1 MSEEEKL
8 SLNSYIEVLFQGFQ
22 FGDILFGAEHSM
34 ELYNLINKV
43 LNENQKLK
51 KQLEIK
57 HDGFMSSVEESCE
70 LAKENQELKKQLEVG
85 EQQYNDLVEEKE
97 GLQEQL
103 DYLRSG
109 EYYNQLRFERDMLQD
124 IVDKSE
130 VSKED
135 KEFIDMTHRNTELLE
150 ENQQLKEIHDKAIKF
165 IKNHI
170 QETTYKYV
178 YSNEV
183 NVIQELHLD
192 NEELIELLEILERSD
207 NN

>member
-1 MSEEEKL
+1 MLLHCSLKDNEFETQKEQFKAVYDYIRGLEK
-8 SLNSYIEVLFQGFQ
+8 
-22 FGDILFGAEHSM
+22 
-34 ELYNLINKV
+34 
-43 LNENQKLK
+43 ENRKLK
-51 KQLEIK
+51 RQL
-57 HDGFMSSVEESCE
+57 G
-70 LAKENQELKKQLEVG
+70 
-85 EQQYNDLVEEKE
+85 
-97 GLQEQL
+97 
-103 DYLRSG
+103 YLRSG
-109 EYYNQLRFERDMLQD
+109 EYYNQLRFERDMLQH
-124 IVDKSE
+124 IVDNNE

-150 ENQQLKEIHDKAIKF
+150 ESQQLKKFRSKAIEF

-192 NEELIELLEILERSD
+192 NEKLIELLKILESSD

>member
-1 MSEEEKL
+1 MISGASDEEL
-8 SLNSYIEVLFQGFQ
+8 DIAIARADVL
-22 FGDILFGAEHSM
+22 L
-34 ELYNLINKV
+34 ELQPKID
-43 LNENQKLK
+43 ELK
-51 KQLEIK
+51 
-57 HDGFMSSVEESCE
+57 
-70 LAKENQELKKQLEVG
+70 KENQELKKRLEVG

-97 GLQEQL
+97 KLQEQL
-103 DYLRSG
+103 SYLRSG
-109 EYYNQLRFERDMLQD
+109 EYLNQLKFERDMLQH
-124 IVDKSE
+124 IVDYNE

-150 ENQQLKEIHDKAIKF
+150 ENKQLKETINKAIKF

-192 NEELIELLEILERSD
+192 NEELIELLKILD
-207 NN
+207 NKGDEK